1 MTYIIN
7 CGLANIAWNK
17 LTAKVTAISK
27 LLHSSCTNGLFF
39 MTANVLHFTTSCG
52 QGKSTLLVQFH
63 CVYDH
68 CNKKGERKGETS
80 ANLNNNSI
88 KPNDSQAKL
97 SEISPNKLD

>member
-17 LTAKVTAISK
+17 LTAKVTAVSK
-27 LLHSSCTNGLFF
+27 LLHSLFF

-52 QGKSTLLVQFH
+52 RGKSTLLVQFH

-80 ANLNNNSI
+80 ANLNNNSM

-97 SEISPNKLD
+97 SEIRPNKLD